1 MPRIFL
7 IGFWFGY
14 RDEEFRVVVAD
25 TPQQAYERYLSW
37 IDAGVYRNAIPPW
50 ERMVFRGTPYSY
62 PKYECDVRVD
72 GTRSVAT
79 FTIDPIG
86 KGDVSNV
93 VKIGDD

>member
-1 MPRIFL
+1 MSRIFL

-25 TPQQAYERYLSW
+25 TPQQAYEKYVSR
-37 IDAGVYRNAIPPW
+37 IDAGIYRTAIPSW
-50 ERMVFRGTPYSY
+50 DKLVFRGTPYSY

-72 GTRSVAT
+72 DRWDAI

-86 KGDVSNV
+86 EGDVSNV